1 MPEVDK
7 SLTIS
12 LDDVGTWMPTLG
24 RIALVAI
31 TRPERGFR
39 DFLTSLN
46 HSLQTHKLPTIHVA
60 DLMTLAAKEVV
71 TGESSEKLERFS
83 QFFKQLSAMG
93 EDEHVLTLWEAFLEY
108 ARNHDDSVLRRLP
121 LEERQLLMALKESL

>member
-1 MPEVDK
+1 
-7 SLTIS
+7 
-12 LDDVGTWMPTLG
+12 
-24 RIALVAI
+24 
-31 TRPERGFR
+31 
-39 DFLTSLN
+39 LN